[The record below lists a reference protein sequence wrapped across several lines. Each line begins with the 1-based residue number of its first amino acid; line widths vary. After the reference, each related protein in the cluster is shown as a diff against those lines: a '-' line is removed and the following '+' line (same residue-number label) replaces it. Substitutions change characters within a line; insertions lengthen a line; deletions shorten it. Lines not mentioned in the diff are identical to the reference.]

1 MLTKFFATYLKQ
13 SKGCI
18 VNVSCD
24 KGSRP
29 EPGMLAYCMAK
40 AGLDALTKST
50 ALELA
55 PFGVRVNA
63 VAPCMTD
70 TNLYRQAGCTETEN
84 GLLLKRASANIPMQ
98 RVCRDDEV
106 AKAII
111 FLSSEK

>member
-13 SKGCI
+13 SRGCI

-29 EPGMLAYCMAK
+29 EPGMIAYCMAK

-50 ALELA
+50 AMELA
-55 PFGVRVNA
+55 AFGVRVNA

-70 TNLYRQAGCTETEN
+70 TNMYRMAGCSDTEN
-84 GLLLKRASANIPMQ
+84 SLLM
-98 RVCRDDEV
+98 
-106 AKAII
+106 
-111 FLSSEK
+111 